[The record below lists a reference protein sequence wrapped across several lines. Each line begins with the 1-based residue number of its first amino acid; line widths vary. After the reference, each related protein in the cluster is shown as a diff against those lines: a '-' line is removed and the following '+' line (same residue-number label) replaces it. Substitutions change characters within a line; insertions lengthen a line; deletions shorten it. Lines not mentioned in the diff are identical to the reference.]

1 MKTNKWELEVGGRT
15 LTIETG
21 KLAKQANGSC
31 VVRYG
36 DTLVLATATMND
48 EINEDLPFFPL
59 MVEYQEKMYA
69 AGKIKGSRFIKRET
83 RPSDDAM
90 LTARMIDRGIRPLFD
105 ESIRQNIQIV
115 ITVLSTDGEN
125 DPDIPAIIGTSVAL
139 HISDIPWNGPV
150 AGIRI
155 GKIGQEWA
163 INPTYKARAK
173 SVLDLGLTLSK
184 DKILMVDSE
193 AKEISEEVVFDAFK
207 FSFKHAEKTI
217 KLLEKIRK
225 EVGKEKITIE
235 KPEIVE
241 EDLDKNQKA
250 SKAEFEKVQ
259 KETQE
264 FVLAKVKKIFFDMPK
279 ASKKERKQAKEK
291 IKELAE
297 EMLTEK
303 QVGKE
308 RRKKILEQ
316 LNVWIEAEI
325 TTAVLERNQRVDGRK
340 LDQIRELNA
349 EIGVIPRVHGSALFN
364 RGETQVLATVTL
376 GSPGDEQIIDEME
389 VDTKKRFMHHY
400 NFPPYSVGEARPM
413 RGAGRRE
420 IGHGALAEKA
430 IASLL
435 PNKEE
440 FPYTVRA
447 VSEVLGSNGSSSMAS
462 TCAASLALMDAGV
475 PLKKTI
481 AGIAIGMASEEKG
494 KYKILTDIQ
503 DLEDGK
509 GGMDFKVAGT
519 RDGILAIQMD
529 TKTDG
534 LSLDIMKDALQSSKK
549 ALLELIDVM
558 EKTIAQPRAE
568 LSEYAPRIIT
578 LNINPEKIRDVIG
591 PGGKVI
597 NEIIDKTGVQIDIEQ
612 DGLVMITATADAD
625 SARAKQWVE
634 DLTREAV
641 VGETY
646 TGPVVK
652 ILDFGAFVELFPG
665 TEGMVH
671 ISEITDKE
679 RVNDIN
685 KYLKEGQQVKVKVI
699 KIDEQG
705 RVNLSI
711 KKA

>member
-1 MKTNKWELEVGGRT
+1 
-15 LTIETG
+15 
-21 KLAKQANGSC
+21 
-31 VVRYG
+31 
-36 DTLVLATATMND
+36 
-48 EINEDLPFFPL
+48 
-59 MVEYQEKMYA
+59 
-69 AGKIKGSRFIKRET
+69 
-83 RPSDDAM
+83 
-90 LTARMIDRGIRPLFD
+90 
-105 ESIRQNIQIV
+105 
-115 ITVLSTDGEN
+115 
-125 DPDIPAIIGTSVAL
+125 
-139 HISDIPWNGPV
+139 
-150 AGIRI
+150 
-155 GKIGQEWA
+155 
-163 INPTYKARAK
+163 
-173 SVLDLGLTLSK
+173 
-184 DKILMVDSE
+184 
-193 AKEISEEVVFDAFK
+193 
-207 FSFKHAEKTI
+207 
-217 KLLEKIRK
+217 
-225 EVGKEKITIE
+225 
-235 KPEIVE
+235 
-241 EDLDKNQKA
+241 
-250 SKAEFEKVQ
+250 
-259 KETQE
+259 
-264 FVLAKVKKIFFDMPK
+264 
-279 ASKKERKQAKEK
+279 
-291 IKELAE
+291 
-297 EMLTEK
+297 
-303 QVGKE
+303 
-308 RRKKILEQ
+308 
-316 LNVWIEAEI
+316 
-325 TTAVLERNQRVDGRK
+325 
-340 LDQIRELNA
+340 
-349 EIGVIPRVHGSALFN
+349 
-364 RGETQVLATVTL
+364 
-376 GSPGDEQIIDEME
+376 
-389 VDTKKRFMHHY
+389 
-400 NFPPYSVGEARPM
+400 
-413 RGAGRRE
+413 
-420 IGHGALAEKA
+420 
-430 IASLL
+430 
-435 PNKEE
+435 
-440 FPYTVRA
+440 
-447 VSEVLGSNGSSSMAS
+447 MAS